1 MRWKSL
7 TKVSTRDWDEKPHAT
22 CHMPHATTHRAD
34 MPKAGAQLWIPQA
47 DYAQEATQRQTDGRT
62 GGGIGRQTERAWLKG
77 RQDVGNGRNGTDVAL
92 TKQRHKTHT
101 QRRTAVARTKREREM
116 DGWRGKGRGKGSGR
130 KTKIVPGLGLL
141 TDAAP
146 SVIVFRALFH
156 CLVATVIVFYCMG
169 VRRGESKAKR
179 GDGGEATVRVM
190 RCWRVC

>member
-1 MRWKSL
+1 MNTTSGLR
-7 TKVSTRDWDEKPHAT
+7 TRGDTETDG
-22 CHMPHATTHRAD
+22 RA
-34 MPKAGAQLWIPQA
+34 
-47 DYAQEATQRQTDGRT
+47 DGRT
-62 GGGIGRQTERAWLKG
+62 GRGIGRQTERAWLKG

-101 QRRTAVARTKREREM
+101 QRRTAVARTKRERERWR
-116 DGWRGKGRGKGSGR
+116 GRGRGKGRGNGSGR

-179 GDGGEATVRVM
+179 GDGGEVTVRVM

>member
-1 MRWKSL
+1 MNTTSGLR
-7 TKVSTRDWDEKPHAT
+7 TRGDTE
-22 CHMPHATTHRAD
+22 R
-34 MPKAGAQLWIPQA
+34 
-47 DYAQEATQRQTDGRT
+47 ETDRRT
-62 GGGIGRQTERAWLKG
+62 GRGIGRQTERAWLKG

-92 TKQRHKTHT
+92 AKQRHKTHT
-101 QRRTAVARTKREREM
+101 QRRTAVARTKRERERERWF
-116 DGWRGKGRGKGSGR
+116 GRRKGSGSGR

-169 VRRGESKAKR
+169 VRRGEQGKER
-179 GDGGEATVRVM
+179 RERRHGGEATVRVM